1 MELNKIG
8 IQMNISK
15 FRLLERFYNEMIQD
29 PTFRE
34 KTPQIQGNEVLMKY
48 MDLMNIRTM
57 DDELNSLYTLFI
69 KKYDLY
75 LYL

>member
-1 MELNKIG
+1 
-8 IQMNISK
+8 MNISK
-15 FRLLERFYNEMIQD
+15 FQLLERFYNEMIQS

-48 MDLMNIRTM
+48 MDIMGIDKM

-69 KKYDLY
+69 KKHNLY